1 MLLSEGVSVKYK
13 GMDGVIA
20 FVSDHS
26 ISILVSQGKHKSQDV
41 RVVVYRSDFHQI
53 YPLEQK

>member
-26 ISILVSQGKHKSQDV
+26 ISILIRQGKHKSKDV
-41 RVVVYRSDFHQI
+41 RIVVYRSDFHLIQ
-53 YPLEQK
+53 PLEEK